1 MSMVDVSPLN
11 MADVAKISGNGDS
24 SKEMNSPRAESVVEN
39 ILETLIEDTIRR
51 SNGTSN
57 CVLLEFQ
64 TSCKGSLQAV
74 SDDMD
79 LATTKTF
86 ENIVVEAPSGIESDD
101 IAISVLDPNSTDKLS
116 KLAISNIAG
125 LAMVSFY
132 HGDRIKPS
140 T

>member
-1 MSMVDVSPLN
+1 MSMVDFSPLN
-11 MADVAKISGNGDS
+11 MADVGEISGNVDS
-24 SKEMNSPRAESVVEN
+24 SKEMNSPRAESIVEN
-39 ILETLIEDTIRR
+39 ILETLIVDTIKR
-51 SNGTSN
+51 SNGSSDFA
-57 CVLLEFQ
+57 LLELQ

-101 IAISVLDPNSTDKLS
+101 IAISVLDPNSTDKPP

-125 LAMVSFY
+125 GNVLE
-132 HGDRIKPS
+132 
-140 T
+140 

>member
-86 ENIVVEAPSGIESDD
+86 ENIVVEEPSGIESDD
-101 IAISVLDPNSTDKLS
+101 IAISVLDPNSTN
-116 KLAISNIAG
+116 KLAKLTICNIAG
-125 LAMVSFY
+125 GNVLE
-132 HGDRIKPS
+132 
-140 T
+140 

>member
-11 MADVAKISGNGDS
+11 MADVAEISCNGDS
-24 SKEMNSPRAESVVEN
+24 SKEMNSPRAESIVEN

-86 ENIVVEAPSGIESDD
+86 ENIVVEEPSGIESDD
-101 IAISVLDPNSTDKLS
+101 VAISVLDPNSTN
-116 KLAISNIAG
+116 KLAKLTICNIAG
-125 LAMVSFY
+125 GNVLE
-132 HGDRIKPS
+132 
-140 T
+140 